1 MNTIK
6 NNAQTENHSPDSDFH
21 TANHS
26 SDSIIPTEDHSHDD
40 DNHFRPASATP
51 PARRFK
57 TGDVILKRYEVQS
70 EIGQGGMG
78 VVYRCRDTVGNV
90 DVAVK
95 GLPPE
100 VSHNPSAMEEVRD
113 NYTLVTKLSHPN
125 IAACKTLERDESTGD
140 YYLVMEYVEG
150 ENLRQWMRRM
160 RREKKMTL
168 DVALPILRQVAEAL
182 DAAHRQGVIHR
193 DIKPDNVKFAADGTV
208 KVLDFGLAAQVRSSM
223 AHFSNRTVAGA
234 GTNLYKSPEQW
245 RASLQQGEAADQY
258 SLAVTAYEM
267 LSGHAPFESD
277 SMEVLERAVVE
288 RPRPVER
295 LEGLPAYANAALV
308 AGLAKEAADRY
319 ASCVDFVRA
328 LGGEKVR
335 PGRGT
340 PKGNGRPWLAVA
352 AVVAIIAG
360 LGYYLLNSGTEEP
373 IVAPPSGH
381 ETVGGGQ
388 KPENAKKVVEPSE
401 NSDVVEAE
409 KTAEPLVDMVAQTE
423 RESKLAEETDRLAKQ
438 KKVEDEARQKAESD
452 LATAAKARREAE
464 AKAAAEKKAAEEAR
478 EKATKVESDR
488 QAAEEAHRTAMKNA
502 EDETAR
508 LAEQKKAVEEA
519 RQEAERELQA
529 VQAKLRELEKKK
541 DEAMKVVEKARE
553 EVAKAEQEG
562 KAEET
567 HLAEQRKK
575 DKGDAQNKDAWTE
588 NDKIISLNGVVKLT
602 LKPVRHGRFQMG
614 SPQDESG
621 RDNDETQHWVTLT
634 KDFWIGETEVTQ
646 GQYAAVMV
654 DVTNEE
660 GERCNPRPSKF
671 EGDDQLP
678 VEQVSW
684 YDAKAFC
691 NELTKLKRADGTISE
706 NWEFRLPTEA
716 QWEYAA
722 RGGHKSGE
730 YKKYSGSDNLDE
742 VGWYEKN
749 SGKATH
755 SARTK
760 KPNELGLRGM
770 SGNVL
775 EWCLDQCESESN
787 GNVVTDT
794 YEEDVEDP
802 CSTDGR
808 RRVDRGGSWLI
819 SASGCRSSRRSS
831 GEPTGRHYYLGFRV
845 ALVPVQ

>member
-373 IVAPPSGH
+373 IVAPPSGIGA
-381 ETVGGGQ
+381 VGSGQ
-388 KPENAKKVVEPSE
+388 KPEDAKKVVEPSE

-409 KTAEPLVDMVAQTE
+409 KAAEPLVDMVAQTE

-478 EKATKVESDR
+478 KEAEKMERERK
-488 QAAEEAHRTAMKNA
+488 AAE
-502 EDETAR
+502 DAR
-508 LAEQKKAVEEA
+508 LAAEAKAAAEKKAAEDA
-519 RQEAERELQA
+519 RKEAEEMERKRKAAEDARLAAERKSTAGNTLQVAEEDKTVEFNGIVTLPGGVELKM
-529 VQAKLRELEKKK
+529 VKVEPGSFTNTDIKKK
-541 DEAMKVVEKARE
+541 
-553 EVAKAEQEG
+553 
-562 KAEET
+562 
-567 HLAEQRKK
+567 
-575 DKGDAQNKDAWTE
+575 
-588 NDKIISLNGVVKLT
+588 
-602 LKPVRHGRFQMG
+602 F
-614 SPQDESG
+614 
-621 RDNDETQHWVTLT
+621 TLT
-634 KDFWIGETEVTQ
+634 REYWMGVTEVTQ
-646 GQYAAVMV
+646 AQWNAVGTYKK
-654 DVTNEE
+654 DKNSFT
-660 GERCNPRPSKF
+660 
-671 EGDDQLP
+671 GDKLPVENVSWDEAGSFCHDLNRLCKDQLP
-678 VEQVSW
+678 KGFKF
-684 YDAKAFC
+684 D
-691 NELTKLKRADGTISE
+691 
-706 NWEFRLPTEA
+706 LPTEA

-722 RGGHKSGE
+722 RGGRKSEGYE
-730 YKKYSGSDNLDE
+730 YSGGKYLGA
-742 VGWYEKN
+742 VGWYEEN
-749 SGKATH
+749 SGNKTH
-755 SARTK
+755 PVGDRY
-760 KPNELGLRGM
+760 PNELGLYDM
-770 SGNVL
+770 SGNVW
-775 EWCLDQCESESN
+775 EWCRDWYDSSWSHNSETLE
-787 GNVVTDT
+787 GMK
-794 YEEDVEDP
+794 
-802 CSTDGR
+802 DGS
-808 RRVDRGGSWLI
+808 RRVVRGGSWGC
-819 SASGCRSSRRSS
+819 SATGCRSSIRFSN
-831 GEPTGRHYYLGFRV
+831 EPAIRYYDLGFRV